1 MQALTPA
8 AESALVD
15 HIRLSAYS
23 GYPLTPA
30 QIREYANAVSRR
42 IGQTGPVDVGRNWL
56 QGFLLRHPSI
66 RPYWS
71 RCPDNVRLTG
81 TTEEDVRQWFHRL
94 GEIMREYSVASTD
107 VFNMD
112 ETGFMFGLGAS
123 ERVVVSTG
131 DLASR
136 FSAQPGTRGSASVI
150 ECIGS
155 GGQVLPPLIIT
166 KGKHRTVGEQRRM
179 NGIPASWHLS
189 ESDSGC
195 INSELAVEWVENILD
210 PHTRPSTPSH
220 WRLLIIDDHQSHTS
234 KPFCDALWSHR
245 IIPFVLPPHTT
256 HVMQPLEVSIFS
268 RLTSAYRRLVSS
280 AAESVGA
287 TIDKAQFASFY
298 AHARETVLTQSAARK
313 AFSDLDISVNPDP
326 HKVLC
331 RLALQSTPSEAS
343 RMPLQAISIPRSES
357 AFNAALDAAL
367 AAHAQ
372 DPNSRVA
379 RDLKEI
385 TKQAYETAQ
394 ASHAILEA
402 EKTMLLAHQ

>member
-1 MQALTPA
+1 M
-8 AESALVD
+8 
-15 HIRLSAYS
+15 
-23 GYPLTPA
+23 
-30 QIREYANAVSRR
+30 
-42 IGQTGPVDVGRNWL
+42 
-56 QGFLLRHPSI
+56 
-66 RPYWS
+66 
-71 RCPDNVRLTG
+71 
-81 TTEEDVRQWFHRL
+81 
-94 GEIMREYSVASTD
+94 
-107 VFNMD
+107 
-112 ETGFMFGLGAS
+112 
-123 ERVVVSTG
+123 
-131 DLASR
+131 ASR
-136 FSAQPGTRGSASVI
+136 LIGTSQSQI
-150 ECIGS
+150 PS
-155 GGQVLPPLIIT
+155 GPIT
-166 KGKHRTVGEQRRM
+166 
-179 NGIPASWHLS
+179 
-189 ESDSGC
+189 
-195 INSELAVEWVENILD
+195 NSELAVEWLENIFK

-220 WRLLIIDDHQSHTS
+220 WRLLIIDDHRSYTSQS
-234 KPFCDALWSHR
+234 FCDVLWSHR
-245 IIPFVLPPHTT
+245 IIPFLLPPHAA
-256 HVMQPLEVSIFS
+256 HVMQPPGVSIFGPM
-268 RLTSAYRRLVSS
+268 TSTYRGLVSS

>member
-1 MQALTPA
+1 MT
-8 AESALVD
+8 
-15 HIRLSAYS
+15 
-23 GYPLTPA
+23 
-30 QIREYANAVSRR
+30 
-42 IGQTGPVDVGRNWL
+42 
-56 QGFLLRHPSI
+56 
-66 RPYWS
+66 
-71 RCPDNVRLTG
+71 
-81 TTEEDVRQWFHRL
+81 
-94 GEIMREYSVASTD
+94 STY
-107 VFNMD
+107 
-112 ETGFMFGLGAS
+112 
-123 ERVVVSTG
+123 
-131 DLASR
+131 
-136 FSAQPGTRGSASVI
+136 RG
-150 ECIGS
+150 
-155 GGQVLPPLIIT
+155 
-166 KGKHRTVGEQRRM
+166 
-179 NGIPASWHLS
+179 
-189 ESDSGC
+189 
-195 INSELAVEWVENILD
+195 
-210 PHTRPSTPSH
+210 
-220 WRLLIIDDHQSHTS
+220 
-234 KPFCDALWSHR
+234 
-245 IIPFVLPPHTT
+245 
-256 HVMQPLEVSIFS
+256 
-268 RLTSAYRRLVSS
+268 LVSS

-343 RMPLQAISIPRSES
+343 RMPLQAISIPPSES